1 MEANRIELSSEK
13 MQLFS
18 MLCSTKNNVIRNIVT
33 VSEIYL
39 SGCGKKT
46 EKNFGKVKYYTADK
60 QTTKVFKDFVRKQ
73 KN

>member
-1 MEANRIELSSEK
+1 MEANRIELFSEK

-39 SGCGKKT
+39 SGCGKKM
-46 EKNFGKVKYYTADK
+46 EENFGKVKYYTADK
-60 QTTKVFKDFVRKQ
+60 QTTKVFIDFLRKQ